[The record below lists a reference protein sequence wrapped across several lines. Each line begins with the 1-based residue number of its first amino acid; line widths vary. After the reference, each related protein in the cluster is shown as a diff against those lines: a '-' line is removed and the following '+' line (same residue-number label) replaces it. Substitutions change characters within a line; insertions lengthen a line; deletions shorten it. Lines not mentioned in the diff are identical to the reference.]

1 MTQMKFNINT
11 IKVFPF
17 LIAFLFLIPSSLLS
31 QNYDDQVI
39 EKLLD
44 QKICDVEKIKNMSLS
59 VEKKIN
65 KIKKNVASIESREML
80 QDIVRNQ
87 SLDCYM
93 RINITN
99 LLAANLY
106 LNQKNRPALSLYT
119 KLKSYR
125 NLPQDLKGVIN
136 PRIEDIKSRLAKENQ
151 DPITEVFKA
160 PLKKKDS
167 YETEIVLL
175 KEKINNLDDEIQ
187 KLVKDY
193 SMLSRQISK
202 TDEQEELDE
211 IARKIESIKTD
222 LQGKEN
228 LYLTLLGLVG
238 ALFVY
243 MIFLHTRFNF
253 AKENT
258 SENEEEFSF
267 EENDTSENALSVV
280 LHEQILN
287 SKVPISEVLDD
298 FVIAYTDSL
307 INNYEISQED
317 LPSIRSRLFKKLF
330 NQSYENLIDNS
341 DKTSEEWKKGSLT
354 GLSDCQNILNGK
366 LANSLKEYLIHKS

>member
-1 MTQMKFNINT
+1 MKFNNNT

-17 LIAFLFLIPSSLLS
+17 LIALLFLIPSSLLS

-125 NLPQDLKGVIN
+125 NLPQDLRRVIN

-175 KEKINNLDDEIQ
+175 KEKINNLDDEIL
-187 KLVKDY
+187 KLVNDY
-193 SMLSRQISK
+193 SMLSSQISK

-222 LQGKEN
+222 LQ
-228 LYLTLLGLVG
+228 
-238 ALFVY
+238 
-243 MIFLHTRFNF
+243 
-253 AKENT
+253 
-258 SENEEEFSF
+258 
-267 EENDTSENALSVV
+267 
-280 LHEQILN
+280 
-287 SKVPISEVLDD
+287 SK
-298 FVIAYTDSL
+298 
-307 INNYEISQED
+307 
-317 LPSIRSRLFKKLF
+317 
-330 NQSYENLIDNS
+330 
-341 DKTSEEWKKGSLT
+341 
-354 GLSDCQNILNGK
+354 
-366 LANSLKEYLIHKS
+366 